1 MKLKKSSNKSFGIL
15 FFLVFFLIG
24 LWPLLN
30 GENIRVWAIILS
42 LIFLLLGLFDSK
54 ILSPL
59 NNSWIRL
66 GEVLGR
72 IIAPLVMALIYFVIL
87 TPLSFII
94 RLSGKDLLKLK
105 FSKDNSYWIARDKS
119 AGSMKKQF

>member
-1 MKLKKSSNKSFGIL
+1 ML
-15 FFLVFFLIG
+15 
-24 LWPLLN
+24 
-30 GENIRVWAIILS
+30 
-42 LIFLLLGLFDSK
+42 DSK

-72 IIAPLVMALIYFVIL
+72 IISPLVMALIYFVIL

-119 AGSMKKQF
+119 VGSMKKQF